1 MGFQG
6 AVKVGTTAIDSRA
19 TVGARLA
26 RRARPVALPRPM
38 LEVSGLRLSYGRRR
52 VLDELSFSASMGE
65 LVAVTGISGA
75 GKTTLL
81 RLIHGQLRPDR
92 GRLWVSGHPL
102 HRRWFR
108 GAEQVRRSAGFI
120 FQDHRLLPRLT
131 AFENVVFALQV
142 GRPDTPIGVIK
153 RAAREAL
160 EVVGLASARS
170 QFPGQLSEGE
180 RQRVAV
186 ARAIAGR
193 PPLILA
199 DEPTASLDEGSAGL
213 VMTQLMA
220 AAGAGSLVIV
230 TSHHLDFSS
239 SQVVHLPRLEAPPRK
254 PRLRRR

>member
-1 MGFQG
+1 M
-6 AVKVGTTAIDSRA
+6 GTTAIDSRVPFRA
-19 TVGARLA
+19 GAA
-26 RRARPVALPRPM
+26 RQARSVALPRPM
-38 LEVSGLRLSYGRRR
+38 LEISGLRKSYGRRR
-52 VLDELSFSASMGE
+52 VVDELTFSASMGE

-81 RLIHGQLRPDR
+81 QLIHGQVRPDQ
-92 GRLWVSGHPL
+92 GSLWVSGHPL

-108 GAEQVRRSAGFI
+108 GAEHVRRTAGFI

-131 AFENVVFALQV
+131 AFENIVFALQV
-142 GRPDTPIGVIK
+142 AKPDTPIDVIK

-160 EVVGLASARS
+160 EVVGVEDVRD
-170 QFPGQLSEGE
+170 QFPAQLSAGE

-213 VMTQLMA
+213 VINQLVA
-220 AAGAGSLVIV
+220 AASAGSLVII
-230 TSHHLDFSS
+230 TAHHLDFSS
-239 SQVVHLPRLEAPPRK
+239 SQVVHLPRLRAVPK
-254 PRLRRR
+254 KSRLKRR